1 MKRAFVFFS
10 LLLLLL
16 TLPASAT
23 EEGDKVIYLS
33 FDDGPGP
40 YTERLLDILSRENVK
55 ATFFVTGK
63 AEAYPQLL
71 RRMAEDGHCIA
82 LHSYSHDYQTIY
94 ASEAAFFADIEKLE
108 ALIFEETGAHP
119 TLLRFPGGSSNT
131 VSCFNPGIMTRL
143 CASVTERGY
152 CYVDWHVDSRDSVGC
167 RTTEG
172 VLRNMQEG
180 VEQWGDCIILQHD
193 IYAYS
198 VDAVDDFIQWAKDRG
213 YRFGVLSADAP
224 HGRHNVY
231 N

>member
-1 MKRAFVFFS
+1 MKRFLCFS
-10 LLLLLL
+10 ITLLLLCLRV
-16 TLPASAT
+16 SAAG
-23 EEGDKVIYLS
+23 EEKIIYLT

-40 YTERLLDILSRENVK
+40 YTARLLDTLQEEGVQ

-63 AEAYPQLL
+63 AAAYPELL
-71 RRMAEDGHCIA
+71 RRMADEGHTIA
-82 LHSYSHDYQTIY
+82 LHSYCHDYNTIY
-94 ASEAAFFADIEKLE
+94 ASEDAFFRDIEDLE
-108 ALIFEETGAHP
+108 SLIFEETGLHP
-119 TLLRFPGGSSNT
+119 KLLRFPGGSSNT

-172 VLRNMQEG
+172 VLRNMQDG
-180 VEQWGDCIILQHD
+180 AEQWGDCIILQHD
-193 IYAYS
+193 IYSYS
-198 VDAVDDFIQWAKDRG
+198 VDAVQSFIRWGKERG
-213 YRFGVLSADAP
+213 YGFAALTTDAP